1 MKRLQQLSL
10 ALMAGTLTFGVGA
23 SRANSPSAQAIR
35 FADGRSSFGVP
46 FQLSNARTSQAS
58 VRFRGAS
65 YYFTFNLPETASQSL
80 NRVTIRQNGGSL
92 VEFDSARIKAFL
104 NQKPKENCK
113 LGEVKVDKKTQEV
126 DLVFNPPIQPGQTV
140 TVAIGP
146 FENPSVSGIYNF
158 GVSAFPTGDKP
169 EKQFL
174 GYGSLRFFDAR

>member
-1 MKRLQQLSL
+1 MKRLKQLSL
-10 ALMAGTLTFGVGA
+10 ALIAGTLTFGVGA
-23 SRANSPSAQAIR
+23 SGVNNPSAQAIQ
-35 FADGRSSFGVP
+35 FSNGRSSFGVP
-46 FQLSNARTSQAS
+46 FQLSNTRTSQAS

-65 YYFTFNLPETASQSL
+65 YYFTFNLPKTASQSL
-80 NRVTIRQNGGSL
+80 NRVTIRQNGGNL
-92 VEFDSARIKAFL
+92 VEFDSAKTKAFL
-104 NQKPKENCK
+104 NEKPKENCK

-126 DLVFNPPIQPGQTV
+126 DLVFDPPIQPGQTV

-174 GYGSLRFFDAR
+174 GYGPLRFFDAR